1 MKFFVCVAKSPYKNR
16 KALPDELVSS
26 ISLDLH
32 KPFNWN
38 MSQQSLGRKNE
49 SKLWNSIVVPER
61 IRRFETKSHTPDQ
74 DFQLEQLSSLVRKEQ
89 DPRWS

>member
-1 MKFFVCVAKSPYKNR
+1 MKFFVCVAKSQYKNR
-16 KALPDELVSS
+16 KALPDELVRS

-49 SKLWNSIVVPER
+49 SKLWNPIVPER
-61 IRRFETKSHTPDQ
+61 
-74 DFQLEQLSSLVRKEQ
+74 QLEHEKSKIR
-89 DPRWS
+89 DGWS